1 MPTTFVKPNM
11 KTTMQEV
18 DDSFEWIE
26 RIIESCY
33 NDFHIEAVDK
43 LIELYFQRTKN
54 EKNYNYLQIMRW
66 VKYNEIHFIL

>member
-1 MPTTFVKPNM
+1 MTTTFVKPYM
-11 KTTMQEV
+11 KTTMQEI

-26 RIIESCY
+26 RIIDSCK

-43 LIELYFQRTKN
+43 LIELYFQRTNN

-66 VKYNEIHFIL
+66 VKFNEIHFIL